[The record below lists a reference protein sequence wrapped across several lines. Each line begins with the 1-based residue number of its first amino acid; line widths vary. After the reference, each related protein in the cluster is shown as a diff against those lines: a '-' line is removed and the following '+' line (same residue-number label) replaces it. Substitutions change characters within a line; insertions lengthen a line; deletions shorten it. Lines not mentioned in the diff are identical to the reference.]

1 MRRLALILVIL
12 ICGTASVAINAWSAI
27 TDLRLSK
34 VWRVTDVDADHA
46 VLKGVELKPDIV
58 RAAIFPARP
67 DRAVVYLRLRLK
79 GDPAVMREWLSC
91 DANLTDK
98 DDHVWSPLYGTLQQ
112 QVVMLLAGGE
122 ESLLSCGQA
131 LTDEPDEGGYVY
143 SDQVYLVPADRL
155 DQMHLQVSGLRTLP
169 DAVSM
174 KVTPVLRPVE

>member
-1 MRRLALILVIL
+1 MRRLALILVVL

-34 VWRVTDVDADHA
+34 VWRVTGVDADHA
-46 VLKGVELKPDIV
+46 VLKGVELKPDII

-79 GDPAVMREWLSC
+79 GDPATMREWLSC

-98 DDHVWSPLYGTLQQ
+98 DGHVWSPLFGALQQ
-112 QVVMLLAGGE
+112 EVVMFLAE
-122 ESLLSCGQA
+122 DEKADQSCGQA
-131 LTDEPDEGGYVY
+131 LTDEPDEGGYVS
-143 SDQVYLVPADRL
+143 SDQVYLVPVDRL
-155 DQMHLQVSGLRTLP
+155 DQLHLQVSGLRTLP
-169 DAVSM
+169 DAISM